1 MYDNVTQAIPV
12 WGYAIV
18 KPKLAKETD
27 ELVNRAN
34 ASGILLPESFEKDSV
49 LRQVFASLVSFGG
62 NCFDQ
67 LIGIKPKSGDQI
79 IINKYS
85 GFVMSDAHHRAI
97 SDTDI
102 LAFIEGDNLVPLWGN
117 VLVKP
122 DDITETDE
130 VLASAKKSKIILV
143 DREKDYLQKGQVSG
157 TIVSVGGNSFETWKG
172 SIPKVGDRVLFSKG
186 SGFVL
191 DDGVSRIIA
200 DTDIMAIIA
209 NRGI

>member
-1 MYDNVTQAIPV
+1 MYDNVTDAIPV
-12 WGYAIV
+12 WGYAV
-18 KPKLAKETD
+18 VNPKLAKDTD
-27 ELVNRAN
+27 ELVSRAN

-49 LRQVFASLVSFGG
+49 LCQVFASLISFGG

-67 LIGIKPKSGDQI
+67 LLGTKPKEGDQI

-85 GFVMSDAHHRAI
+85 GFTMSDAHHRVI

-102 LAFIEGDNLVPLWGN
+102 IALMEGDKPMPLWGN

-122 DDITETDE
+122 HDIAETDE
-130 VLASAKKSKIILV
+130 VIGKAKKSGIVLV
-143 DREKDYLQKGQVSG
+143 DREKAFLQKGQVSG
-157 TIVSVGGNSFETWKG
+157 TVLAVGGNAFETWKG
-172 SIPKVGDRVLFSKG
+172 CVPKVGDNVLFSKG

-209 NRGI
+209 NRGN